1 MKIGNREF
9 DVKNKTYIMGILNV
23 TPDSFSDGGKWNDMD
38 HALKHTEA
46 MIAEGADILD
56 IGGESTRPGHTP
68 VGAQEEIERILPV
81 IEAVKGRFDIPISV
95 DTYKG
100 CVAEEAL
107 KHGADL
113 INDIWGLK
121 YDPEMAPVIA
131 RYQAPCC
138 LMHNKDNTEYNN
150 FIVDMLAETQECV
163 NIAKRAGIADDKII
177 LDPGVGFGKTYEM
190 NLMTMDNL
198 ELFRKLGYPVLLGTS
213 RKSMI
218 GLALDL
224 PVDQR
229 VEGTLATSVIGV
241 MKGCA
246 FVRVHDIKENKRVIQ
261 MTEAILGREEELMDK
276 IEIRDLEIFANHG
289 VFPEETA
296 LGQKFVVSAVMYTET
311 RPAGLT
317 DDLSAAI
324 NYGEVSHMI
333 TDFLQKNTYKLLEAA
348 VENLAETL
356 LLSLPLLKKIT
367 LRIEKPWAPVGL
379 PLKTVAVEIT
389 RGWHTAYIAFGS
401 NMGDKKKYLDNA
413 IQGLR
418 DMKEI
423 VVEKVSE
430 YLVTEPYG
438 DVEQDEFLNGA
449 LRVRTL
455 LSPEELLDRLHV
467 LEQAADRKR
476 IIHWGP
482 RTLDLD
488 ILFYDNEIIDTVELH
503 VPHIDMENRDFVLKP
518 MVEIAPY
525 LRHPVLNLTME
536 QLLKKLEGKTLAV

>member
-81 IEAVKGRFDIPISV
+81 IESVKGRFDIPISV

-246 FVRVHDIKENKRVIQ
+246 CVRVHDIKENKRVIQ
-261 MTEAILGREEELMDK
+261 MTEAILGR
-276 IEIRDLEIFANHG
+276 
-289 VFPEETA
+289 
-296 LGQKFVVSAVMYTET
+296 
-311 RPAGLT
+311 
-317 DDLSAAI
+317 
-324 NYGEVSHMI
+324 
-333 TDFLQKNTYKLLEAA
+333 
-348 VENLAETL
+348 
-356 LLSLPLLKKIT
+356 
-367 LRIEKPWAPVGL
+367 
-379 PLKTVAVEIT
+379 
-389 RGWHTAYIAFGS
+389 
-401 NMGDKKKYLDNA
+401 
-413 IQGLR
+413 
-418 DMKEI
+418 
-423 VVEKVSE
+423 
-430 YLVTEPYG
+430 
-438 DVEQDEFLNGA
+438 
-449 LRVRTL
+449 
-455 LSPEELLDRLHV
+455 
-467 LEQAADRKR
+467 
-476 IIHWGP
+476 
-482 RTLDLD
+482 
-488 ILFYDNEIIDTVELH
+488 
-503 VPHIDMENRDFVLKP
+503 
-518 MVEIAPY
+518 
-525 LRHPVLNLTME
+525 
-536 QLLKKLEGKTLAV
+536 